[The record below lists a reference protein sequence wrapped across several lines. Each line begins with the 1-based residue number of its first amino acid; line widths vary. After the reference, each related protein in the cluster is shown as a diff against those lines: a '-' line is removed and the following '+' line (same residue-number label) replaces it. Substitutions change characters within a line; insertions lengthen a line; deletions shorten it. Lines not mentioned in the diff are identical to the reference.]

1 MLKSSWSVGKN
12 LHYNMIGIV
21 DYGMGN
27 LLSVYSAFDYLG
39 ADVTICKHPEELKKV
54 DRVVI
59 PGVGAFKDCIHK
71 MKETGFKEA
80 LDEEVLHKGKPTL
93 GICLG
98 MQVMAKKSMEG
109 GEFEGLG
116 WFDAEVIRLS
126 PQEANMRVP
135 NIGWNDVSYRKD
147 VPLFKG
153 LPAKSDFY
161 LVHSYFMNAT
171 DPEDVVAT
179 YDYSHSVTAAVMKNN
194 IFATQFH
201 PEKSQ
206 DHGLRIL
213 ENFIDW
219 NP

>member
-1 MLKSSWSVGKN
+1 
-12 LHYNMIGIV
+12 MIGIV

-39 ADVTICKHPEELKKV
+39 EDVKICHHPEELLSV
-54 DRVVI
+54 DKIVI
-59 PGVGAFKDCIHK
+59 PGVGAFKDCIEK
-71 MKETGFKEA
+71 LNSSGFTEA
-80 LDEEVLHKGKPTL
+80 LHENTITKAKPTM

-98 MQVMAKKSMEG
+98 MQVMAKSSLEG
-109 GEFEGLG
+109 GEYEGLG
-116 WFDAEVIRLS
+116 WFDASVIRLH
-126 PQEANMRVP
+126 PGDKDKKVP
-135 NIGWNDVSYRKD
+135 NIGWNDITYNSS

-153 LPAKSDFY
+153 LPQKPDFY
-161 LVHSYFMNAT
+161 LVHSYYMKCNN
-171 DPEDVVAT
+171 PGLVVAS
-179 YDYSHSVTAAVMKNN
+179 YEYGHQVTAAVLKDN

-206 DHGLRIL
+206 DYGLRIL